1 MYIKIFDFAI
11 QVMFTIVS
19 NNFVSW
25 NKFFIQSNDNKNK
38 HIHESDWIK
47 SKKKTCTGACIRKR
61 CYDFMWKTSKT

>member
-1 MYIKIFDFAI
+1 MYIKIFDLAI

-38 HIHESDWIK
+38 HIHESD
-47 SKKKTCTGACIRKR
+47 
-61 CYDFMWKTSKT
+61 